1 MLSYLCMNVEPI
13 SPDSSSQSE
22 ENVYFEK
29 INNQALVFFYLEIDV
44 TKLDSA
50 QQVVHTCA
58 RESCGMNYLYK
69 MMKKL
74 NDIRL
79 LAIVFQLL

>member
-1 MLSYLCMNVEPI
+1 MNFEPI

-29 INNQALVFFYLEIDV
+29 NNNQALVFFYLEIDV

-50 QQVVHTCA
+50 QQVVPTCA
-58 RESCGMNYLYK
+58 RESCGMNYL
-69 MMKKL
+69 
-74 NDIRL
+74 N
-79 LAIVFQLL
+79 